1 VAFLCKHRRLDS
13 PVVVKSLRLDG
24 LQRDVAEVFRE
35 ARVLEALDHPAIIR
49 LRDCDCADPSGA
61 RPFLVMDYFEG
72 QNLADCV
79 AERGP
84 LSPAELVALA
94 KPVAEGLHAA
104 HRNNILHR
112 DVKPGNLL
120 VRREKAGWRVKLID
134 FGLALKQD
142 VIYASIKTPGSSLR
156 SAIGSS
162 VAGTIDYAAPEQLG
176 RPARVSP
183 GAPGPGYRLRQTGC
197 SGPFRTTP
205 PLSPHPPG
213 PPPPR

>member
-1 VAFLCKHRRLDS
+1 
-13 PVVVKSLRLDG
+13 
-24 LQRDVAEVFRE
+24 
-35 ARVLEALDHPAIIR
+35 
-49 LRDCDCADPSGA
+49 RDCDCADPSGA

-176 RPARVSP
+176 RLPGVSP
-183 GAPGPGYRLRQTGC
+183 GPAADVYGFGKTCCYAL
-197 SGPFRTTP
+197 FRTTQ
-205 PLSPHPPG
+205 PLSRHW
-213 PPPPR
+213 